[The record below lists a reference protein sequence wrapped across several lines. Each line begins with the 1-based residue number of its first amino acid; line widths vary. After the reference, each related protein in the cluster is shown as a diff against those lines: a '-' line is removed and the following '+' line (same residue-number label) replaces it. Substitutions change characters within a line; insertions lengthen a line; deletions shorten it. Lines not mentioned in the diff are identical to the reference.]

1 MTFSFDDI
9 PLPRAIVVVAQRA
22 DIFVAKK
29 YWSFD
34 KYYPTF
40 CVPYNLPVAMPE
52 YSLIINRQP
61 IYKVDNDFAGG

>member
-40 CVPYNLPVAMPE
+40 CVPYNLPVALTE
-52 YSLIINRQP
+52 YSIG
-61 IYKVDNDFAGG
+61 Y